1 MPQSGLSPSSCFA
14 RIRGGVPMV
23 KVIYL
28 IRRKSGLST
37 EDFHRYWRDVH
48 GAIAARIPGLR
59 RYVQCHA
66 IARDGDGSAYDG
78 AAEAWFDDME
88 AVRRAVASPEYAA
101 ARADEGR
108 FINLEQTTLIF
119 TEEVPILA

>member
-1 MPQSGLSPSSCFA
+1 
-14 RIRGGVPMV
+14 MV
-23 KVIYL
+23 KAIYL
-28 IRRKSGLST
+28 IRRKPSISR

-66 IARDGDGSAYDG
+66 IAGERDGEAFDG
-78 AAEAWFDDME
+78 AAEAWFDDMD

-101 ARADEGR
+101 ARTDEAR
-108 FINLEQTTLIF
+108 FIDLERTALIF
-119 TEEVPILA
+119 TEEVTVIG

>member
-1 MPQSGLSPSSCFA
+1 
-14 RIRGGVPMV
+14 MV
-23 KVIYL
+23 KAIYL
-28 IRRKSGLST
+28 IRRKPELSR

-66 IARDGDGSAYDG
+66 IARDGDGETFDG
-78 AAEAWFDDME
+78 AAEAWFDDMD

-101 ARADEGR
+101 ARTDEAR
-108 FINLEQTTLIF
+108 FIDLERTSLIF
-119 TEEVPILA
+119 TEEVTVIG